1 MTAQQFRK
9 PQRLTITVSWVVFER
24 LVKRSQLEGRSM
36 SNLSSYLLER
46 VLCDDP
52 GTDPKSMP

>member
-1 MTAQQFRK
+1 MTALLKRK

-24 LVKRSQLEGRSM
+24 LVKRSQMEGRSM

-52 GTDPKSMP
+52 ETGP